1 MPSSTGDS
9 ARQGSSISDDVSRY
23 ALRLPLLYCSL
34 RRRASP
40 TAHSGASFVWRS
52 CHSPV
57 VGSCIETYPNW
68 ADQVAMR
75 PRRSAPVVLAVLA
88 AGGSGVSSFS
98 RTSRA
103 SSKPLTFLEPPND
116 ELPKLPKPPSASPP
130 ELRMEAEDLG
140 GPAAV
145 VGLDLLPAYPT

>member
-9 ARQGSSISDDVSRY
+9 ARQSSSISDDVSRY
-23 ALRLPLLYCSL
+23 ALWLPPLYCSL

-57 VGSCIETYPNW
+57 AGSCIETCPNW

-75 PRRSAPVVLAVLA
+75 PRRSVSVVLAVLA
-88 AGGSGVSSFS
+88 AGDSDVSSFS
-98 RTSRA
+98 RASRA
-103 SSKPLTFLEPPND
+103 SSRRLIYPEPPND
-116 ELPKLPKPPSASPP
+116 ELPKPPKP
-130 ELRMEAEDLG
+130 
-140 GPAAV
+140 
-145 VGLDLLPAYPT
+145 LDLTPGAPDGGEGSRRA

>member
-9 ARQGSSISDDVSRY
+9 ARQGSSISDDVNRY

-88 AGGSGVSSFS
+88 AGGSGISSFS
-98 RTSRA
+98 RASRA
-103 SSKPLTFLEPPND
+103 SSKCLIYPEPPND
-116 ELPKLPKPPSASPP
+116 ELPKPPKS
-130 ELRMEAEDLG
+130 
-140 GPAAV
+140 
-145 VGLDLLPAYPT
+145 LDLTPGAPDV